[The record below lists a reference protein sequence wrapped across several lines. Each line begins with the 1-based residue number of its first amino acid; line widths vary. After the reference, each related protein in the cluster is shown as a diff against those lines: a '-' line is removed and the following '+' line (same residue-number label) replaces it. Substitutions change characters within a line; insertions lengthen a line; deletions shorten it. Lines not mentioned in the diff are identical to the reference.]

1 MKLHTHATVG
11 HSHYSLRKDH
21 RRVHEAA
28 EEWLG
33 GCLEV
38 SGRAEI
44 WRNWDL
50 PSFLSTGES
59 RTHEEFPMTRGL
71 RQMVFPYDLNIHR
84 SVFSLQHIE
93 AMFNELMIWTIVKLQ
108 L

>member
-21 RRVHEAA
+21 RRVHGAA
-28 EEWLG
+28 EGWLG
-33 GCLEV
+33 GCLQV

-59 RTHEEFPMTRGL
+59 STHKEFPMTRGL
-71 RQMVFPYDLNIHR
+71 R
-84 SVFSLQHIE
+84 
-93 AMFNELMIWTIVKLQ
+93 
-108 L
+108 